1 MSYTTFYK
9 NDFEMNVGF
18 RYIIIDYL
26 LSCKMFV
33 VVVFAAVDFFYF
45 FYTEIKSNDYNSST
59 KHKVKI
65 FKFAF
70 TKFFT
75 LLCFHG
81 VICEGTEAA
90 GIWVFRVFSMPLDG
104 RTGTWVWTVL
114 IKYLIDH
121 YSDK

>member
-1 MSYTTFYK
+1 MPFFHWVKHLQQFRNETS
-9 NDFEMNVGF
+9 DFARLF
-18 RYIIIDYL
+18 TQL
-26 LSCKMFV
+26 QFL
-33 VVVFAAVDFFYF
+33 

-65 FKFAF
+65 VKFAF
-70 TKFFT
+70 TKMFT
-75 LLCFHG
+75 LLYAQGGFCD
-81 VICEGTEAA
+81 GTEAA

-121 YSDK
+121 YGDK